1 MSCQIKVCGLTSAAE
16 AELVLAAGVDA
27 LGINLWP
34 GSKRYVPF
42 EECAWLES
50 LAGRTSRVAV
60 LVNPT
65 PEEVARI
72 WGSGRFDWLQLH
84 GEESP
89 EQVAALAAGGRRI
102 LKALRVRG
110 ERELEAATRYL
121 DDGYAVLLDAFHP
134 SGLGGTGRSWDWGLA
149 AAFSHRQKGRPWIL
163 SGGLRAENVSD
174 ACRIVQPPAVDVAS
188 GVERTDNPRHKD
200 PASLRR
206 FVAAVR
212 GASRESDT
220 NPKIF

>member
-1 MSCQIKVCGLTSAAE
+1 MSCQIKVCGLTSVAE
-16 AELVLAAGVDA
+16 AELALAAGVDA

-42 EECAWLES
+42 EECAWLDS
-50 LAGRTSRVAV
+50 LAGRTARVAV
-60 LVNPT
+60 LVDPT
-65 PEEVARI
+65 LEEAVRI
-72 WGSGRFDWLQLH
+72 WRSGRFDWLQLH
-84 GEESP
+84 GDEGP
-89 EQVAALAAGGRRI
+89 ELVAELAAGGRRV

-110 ERELEAATRYL
+110 ERELEVAARYL
-121 DDGYAVLLDAFHP
+121 DAGIVVLLDAFHP
-134 SGLGGTGRSWDWGLA
+134 SGLGGTGQSWDWTLA
-149 AAFSHRQKGRPWIL
+149 EAFSHRQKGRPWIL

-188 GVERTDNPRHKD
+188 GVERVGNPRHKD

-206 FVAAVR
+206 FLAAVR